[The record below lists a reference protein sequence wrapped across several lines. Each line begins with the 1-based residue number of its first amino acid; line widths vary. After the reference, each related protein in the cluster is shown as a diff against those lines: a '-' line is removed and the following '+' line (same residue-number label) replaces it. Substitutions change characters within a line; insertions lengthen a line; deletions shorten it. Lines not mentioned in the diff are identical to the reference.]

1 MDNILSLWPDTTN
14 KNTSKLLLSLFL
26 CRLPLQMRS
35 QLANYPAASPAE
47 LAAAV
52 DAIYCSPNWV
62 VS

>member
-47 LAAAV
+47 LAAAA
-52 DAIYCSPNWV
+52 DAI
-62 VS
+62 